1 MNANK
6 FRDGIFNLKTRRLG
20 KVAELMIQRLISCG
34 KGRSLF
40 HDLYDEDKNHLIEV
54 KFSTVRKKNDRTLSE
69 ETVLKGIE
77 DELAENRQ
85 VSFKSWKNFT
95 FDCNIQQIKKDQF
108 DSLYYGLFFHDVVL
122 IFKIGSHDI
131 TKENLNYS
139 DKQHKGN
146 KGEGQ
151 FHINQDTLP
160 KHLKDYL
167 YKQITYEQLLELLR

>member
-1 MNANK
+1 MDAEK
-6 FRDGIFNLKTRRLG
+6 LRDGIFSLNTRRFG
-20 KVAELMIQRLISCG
+20 TVAELMIKRLVSLG
-34 KGRSLF
+34 KGKNLF
-40 HDLYDEDKNHLIEV
+40 HDLYDDVKNHRVEV
-54 KFSTVRKKNDRTLSE
+54 KFSTVRKKSERTLTE

-85 VSFKSWKNFT
+85 VSYENWKNFK

-108 DSLYYGLFFHDVVL
+108 EVLYYGLFFHDAVL
-122 IFKIGSHDI
+122 IFRIASQDI
-131 TKENLNYS
+131 TTANVNYS

-160 KHLKDYL
+160 KHVKDYL
-167 YKQITYEQLLELLR
+167 YKKLTYEELLGLLK